1 MGIVLDSS
9 VLIASE
15 RAGLNS
21 KQAFAA
27 ILRKTGNDEVALSV
41 ITLLELAHGAVRANT
56 TERKQKRERIIQ
68 ELVASVPIH
77 PITAS
82 IALRAGQIDGQ
93 SQASGI
99 RIPLADLL
107 IGATALELGYS
118 VATENLRHF
127 AQPKFPILLP
137 SQISRVPHPSAFSAL
152 GWGF

>member
-9 VLIASE
+9 VLVASE

-27 ILRKTGNDEVALSV
+27 ILRKTGDDEVALSV

-68 ELVASVPIH
+68 ELLAAVPIH

-93 SQASGI
+93 SQANGI

-127 AQPKFPILLP
+127 N
-137 SQISRVPHPSAFSAL
+137 QIPGLSIIPV
-152 GWGF
+152 

>member
-1 MGIVLDSS
+1 L
-9 VLIASE
+9 
-15 RAGLNS
+15 
-21 KQAFAA
+21 
-27 ILRKTGNDEVALSV
+27 
-41 ITLLELAHGAVRANT
+41 H
-56 TERKQKRERIIQ
+56 
-68 ELVASVPIH
+68 PIH

-127 AQPKFPILLP
+127 K
-137 SQISRVPHPSAFSAL
+137 QIPGLSIIPV
-152 GWGF
+152 